1 MDSNDTNKKEKIIYK
16 ELSYR
21 ITGILFEVHN
31 ELGRYCREKQYGD
44 VFETLLRREN
54 VEFEREKELPVDKI
68 ENRFTNKVDFVI
80 NNQLLIDL
88 KAKDLVTKEDYY
100 QMNRYLEAGGFKLGF
115 IVNFRNKYLKPIR
128 VIRANS

>member
-1 MDSNDTNKKEKIIYK
+1 MNPNDTNKEKIVHK

-21 ITGILFEVHN
+21 INGILFKVHN

-44 VFETLLRREN
+44 FFETLLKEEGI
-54 VEFEREKELPVDKI
+54 EFEREKALPIDKI
-68 ENRFTNKVDFVI
+68 ENQFTNIVDFAI
-80 NNQLLIDL
+80 NNKLLIDL

-100 QMNRYLEAGGFKLGF
+100 QMNRYLNACGFNLGL